1 VKLVAVSQRIDS
13 LTDREELRDG
23 LDQRLVAFLNTSGFL
38 SVPVPNI
45 LNRISLN
52 AFLTR
57 LSPDSIVLSGG
68 NDIDEFST
76 RDFTE
81 DVLLDYAELNQL
93 PVLGICRGMQ
103 VMACRAGAKLHPV
116 GRHVAIR
123 HDVTGEISRKVN
135 SYHNFSVSNCPADFH
150 VLARSMDKNIEAI
163 RHNHRSWEG
172 WMWHPE
178 REKDFSQDTQRLRL
192 LFEGS

>member
-1 VKLVAVSQRIDS
+1 MKLVAVSQRIDS
-13 LTDREELRDG
+13 LTNREEVRDG
-23 LDQRLVAFLNTSGFL
+23 LDQRLVAFLNTSGFF

-45 LNRISLN
+45 LNRVSLN

-68 NDIDEFST
+68 NDIGEFST
-76 RDFTE
+76 RDLTE
-81 DVLLDYAELNQL
+81 EVLLDYAERYQL

-116 GRHVAIR
+116 GEHVAIR
-123 HDVTGEISRKVN
+123 HDVTGEIHRKVN

-178 REKDFSQDTQRLRL
+178 REVDFSKDIQRLRL
-192 LFEGS
+192 LFEET

>member
-1 VKLVAVSQRIDS
+1 MKLVAVSQRIDS
-13 LTDREELRDG
+13 LTDREEVRDG
-23 LDQRLVAFLNTSGFL
+23 LDQRLVAFLKTSGFL

-45 LNRISLN
+45 LNRVGLN
-52 AFLTR
+52 AFLAR

-68 NDIDEFST
+68 NDIGEFST
-76 RDFTE
+76 RDLTE
-81 DVLLDYAELNQL
+81 EVLLDYAELYQL

-116 GRHVAIR
+116 GGHVAIR
-123 HDVTGEISRKVN
+123 HDVTGEIHRKVN
-135 SYHNFSVSNCPADFH
+135 SYHNFSVSNCPAGFH

-178 REKDFSQDTQRLRL
+178 REVDFSEDIQRLRL
-192 LFEGS
+192 LFEET

>member
-1 VKLVAVSQRIDS
+1 MKLVAVSQRIDS
-13 LTDREELRDG
+13 LTDREEVRDG
-23 LDQRLVAFLNTSGFL
+23 LDQRLVAFLKTSGFL

-45 LNRISLN
+45 LNRVGLN
-52 AFLTR
+52 AFLAR

-68 NDIDEFST
+68 NDIGEFST
-76 RDFTE
+76 RDLTE
-81 DVLLDYAELNQL
+81 EVLLDYAELHQL

-116 GRHVAIR
+116 GGHVAIR
-123 HDVTGEISRKVN
+123 HDVTGEIHRKVN
-135 SYHNFSVSNCPADFH
+135 SYHNFSVSNCPAGFH

-178 REKDFSQDTQRLRL
+178 REVDFSEDIQRLRL
-192 LFEGS
+192 LFEET

>member
-1 VKLVAVSQRIDS
+1 VKLVAVSQRVES
-13 LTDREELRDG
+13 LPERDEVRDG
-23 LDQRLVAFLNTSGFL
+23 LDQRLVRFLNISGFL
-38 SVPVPNI
+38 TVPVPNI
-45 LNRISLN
+45 LNRVNLN
-52 AFLTR
+52 VFLTR

-68 NDIDEFST
+68 NDIGEFPT

-81 DVLLDYAELNQL
+81 EVLLDYAELKKL

-116 GRHVAIR
+116 EGHVAIR
-123 HDVTGEISRKVN
+123 HDVTGEIRREVN
-135 SYHNFSVSNCPADFH
+135 SYHNFSVSDCPADFH

-163 RHNHRSWEG
+163 RHKHRSWEG

-178 REKDFSQDTQRLRL
+178 REIDFSDDFQRLKL
-192 LFEGS
+192 LFEDT

>member
-1 VKLVAVSQRIDS
+1 MKLVAVSQRIDS
-13 LTDREELRDG
+13 LTDREEVRDG
-23 LDQRLVAFLNTSGFL
+23 LDQRLVAFLNTSGFF

-45 LNRISLN
+45 LNRVSLN

-116 GRHVAIR
+116 GGHVAIR
-123 HDVTGEISRKVN
+123 HDVTGEIHRKVN

-178 REKDFSQDTQRLRL
+178 REVDFSEDIQRLRL
-192 LFEGS
+192 LFEET